1 MNVGHCNHL
10 FLLEVKAD
18 AGLHIHGKAG
28 LFAVAA
34 GVGEDGGT
42 IGQRS
47 KDSGGP
53 EPFKL
58 LGITG
63 DTVNAQLPQ
72 QRPGDVSALQLFT
85 EGRPLADGQIDRA
98 SSVLP
103 QIAPAFCSAVLY
115 RFDVNIREAS
125 VLGLVG
131 AGGIGAPLI
140 FAMNQ
145 YDWNKAGAI
154 LLGLILLVWGVDILS
169 SRR

>member
-1 MNVGHCNHL
+1 MGVHP
-10 FLLEVKAD
+10 VP
-18 AGLHIHGKAG
+18 
-28 LFAVAA
+28 AV
-34 GVGEDGGT
+34 
-42 IGQRS
+42 
-47 KDSGGP
+47 
-53 EPFKL
+53 FH
-58 LGITG
+58 
-63 DTVNAQLPQ
+63 
-72 QRPGDVSALQLFT
+72 
-85 EGRPLADGQIDRA
+85 
-98 SSVLP
+98 SVLP

-169 SRR
+169 SADKSKSYFTSNFAPCSNSSPSI